1 MSYTINTDMNK
12 YMDIEMS
19 RLRHEN
25 NLLQRNVNV
34 LRDVLIIEF
43 EKLVK
48 PNVYMGF
55 VSKTQERK
63 STFFTSLFSAQYKE

>member
-1 MSYTINTDMNK
+1 
-12 YMDIEMS
+12 MDIEMS
-19 RLRHEN
+19 RLRDEN

-34 LRDVLIIEF
+34 LRDENVLLRDASEVLIIEF

>member
-1 MSYTINTDMNK
+1 
-12 YMDIEMS
+12 MDIEMS

-34 LRDVLIIEF
+34 LRDENVLLCDASEVLIIEF

-48 PNVYMGF
+48 LLM
-55 VSKTQERK
+55 K
-63 STFFTSLFSAQYKE
+63 

>member
-1 MSYTINTDMNK
+1 MNK

-34 LRDVLIIEF
+34 LLDENVLLRDASEVLIIEL
-43 EKLVK
+43 EKRVK
-48 PNVYMGF
+48 PNVWD
-55 VSKTQERK
+55 SSQEV
-63 STFFTSLFSAQYKE
+63 Y